1 MVQGARSPEYRLY
14 RFTDKRSL
22 PRALTPRGRGD
33 RSIRG
38 DPNRRLV
45 EGSRRDWLDRP
56 RARRS
61 AMNLYVSRRPRQS
74 VARAAPVVLGAIA
87 LSPGAAAL
95 ASDTPSRAAIGETTV
110 FTTAPAPG
118 HLFGIAVDRDRTYV
132 STSAGDFFAEPAT
145 GGHLNSDGERVFAY
159 DRSGKLVQTTI
170 IANRPNA
177 DMGLFGLALD
187 GNPKPNHQL
196 YVADMNGR
204 ILRLSLDQKNPNPE
218 LFSQPPSELAGGWMV
233 TMWNDLVFDRAGNL
247 YMTDDK
253 PRLWKVTPEGQASIW
268 FEDPRLTGLF
278 GFAGGPLGGRID
290 PSGKFFYFTIT
301 ASATFPGE
309 AVVYRLPLVDHP
321 SASDLQLVHRFPVV
335 PGQALP
341 QASGLAFAES
351 GNLYVGLIG
360 TDQIAVLDPSGNEI
374 RRISSPLFHSPW
386 GIAFLGQSLLVTNAD
401 IQPSEIPDHWTV
413 LKVFVGESG
422 LPRDSPRTSGE
433 EDNQG

>member
-1 MVQGARSPEYRLY
+1 
-14 RFTDKRSL
+14 
-22 PRALTPRGRGD
+22 
-33 RSIRG
+33 
-38 DPNRRLV
+38 
-45 EGSRRDWLDRP
+45 
-56 RARRS
+56 
-61 AMNLYVSRRPRQS
+61 MNLYVSRRPRQW
-74 VARAAPVVLGAIA
+74 VARAALVVLGAIA

-95 ASDTPSRAAIGETTV
+95 ASDTPSRAAIGDTTV

-118 HLFGIAVDRDRTYV
+118 HLFGIAVDRDRIYV
-132 STSAGDFFAEPAT
+132 STSAGDFFADPAT

-170 IANRPNA
+170 IATRPNA

-218 LFSQPPSELAGGWMV
+218 LFSQPPSQLAGGWMV

-247 YMTDDK
+247 FMTDDK
-253 PRLWKVTPEGQASIW
+253 PRLWKVTPDGQASIW

-360 TDQIAVLDPSGNEI
+360 TDQIAVLDPSGSEI

-422 LPRDSPRTSGE
+422 LPLNRPRTSGE